1 MARRRAAAGDG
12 IVRCVS
18 APTKDAADEA
28 AALRARLALAVAAR
42 DELRGQCHHLLALV
56 AELQQRVRWLETQ
69 LDDRS
74 DRAG

>member
-1 MARRRAAAGDG
+1 M
-12 IVRCVS
+12 S

-42 DELRGQCHHLLALV
+42 DDLQAQCQHLLALV
-56 AELQQRVRWLETQ
+56 AELQQRVRWLEAQ
-69 LDDRS
+69 RGDGS